1 MSKSMPWYEP
11 VQSFILGDS
20 LHPIFPK
27 TVERERN
34 RVGSRK
40 RRMGSFFDSLLST
53 NDKHVCKKNWH
64 FCTQNCHRFPP
75 LVNSIEFN
83 SLGTTLLGNAY
94 CMFCACSRASELVF
108 FRLNSPQTSVLLSG
122 IIFNDSI
129 HKIEWIFRR
138 YYLAKMHI

>member
-1 MSKSMPWYEP
+1 MPWYEP

-27 TVERERN
+27 TVERERI

-40 RRMGSFFDSLLST
+40 RRMGSFCDSLLST
-53 NDKHVCKKNWH
+53 NDKHVCKKKLT
-64 FCTQNCHRFPP
+64 FLYPKLPQVPTARQ
-75 LVNSIEFN
+75 FN
-83 SLGTTLLGNAY
+83 RIQLFG
-94 CMFCACSRASELVF
+94 MFCACSRASELVF
-108 FRLNSPQTSVLLSG
+108 FRLNSPQTSVLLSA